1 MLATLVA
8 LAAIP
13 AAPAAALDPP
23 QASVGGNNSQWI
35 SGDLLSQTGLNCS
48 TAILGSAY
56 TEIMVQGIASYG
68 GLPSVPKVGDGYWTA
83 FLVSI
88 PGNPCGP
95 GSTSV
100 VTTLVMPPYT
110 DVDSSRQIRCFG
122 LPRSASGWQELTGQ
136 SWSFLGQSGPY
147 CPTGPTPSPYH
158 SGGQQFG
165 FRPLASGQMFWIF
178 VPVKSTQPLIGAQ
191 RSPADG
197 FRWLTDATGVYANP
211 GLSTVWANVFA
222 AGSGGDP
229 FVYFARDP
237 TTIPYW
243 KDDAPNDP
251 DNPLF
256 PGITTKS
263 RVEWFANLY
272 SAGKTGSFCWQLF
285 KGANDG
291 TPDINACSGFPGWN
305 PTIDTS
311 GELWQVFGSGT
322 AAGPNGGYSPL
333 YYDDDP
339 PNTLFTLRWVFNPD
353 VGPDVAK
360 ETTFRT
366 LSGPDQDGDGVAN
379 NGADACPTVKGTLA
393 NGCLPG
399 VQEDG
404 DKDGVYGAADLC
416 PSLDG
421 AGALNGCP
429 GGIVADPPKPPV
441 LIGLLKG
448 ISSKTVF
455 KRAALSKGALV
466 KFTCTVDS
474 SGKGA
479 LSITAKVA
487 KTLRIKTT
495 KRQKTVGIASGKGQ
509 CTVANG
515 GKLKLKLVK
524 KYAAKVKRARKKFP
538 AALSIKL
545 TAPGQAPVT
554 MKRGV
559 RVG

>member
-211 GLSTVWANVFA
+211 GLSTVWANVFPSG
-222 AGSGGDP
+222 AGGNP
-229 FVYFARDP
+229 RVYFARDP
-237 TTIPYW
+237 TTIPFW

-272 SAGKTGSFCWQLF
+272 SAGKTGEFCWQLF
-285 KGANDG
+285 KGAADAS
-291 TPDINACSGFPGWN
+291 PDIDSCSPGSFPGWN
-305 PTIDTS
+305 GAITAAGD
-311 GELWQVFGSGT
+311 LWQVFGSGG
-322 AAGPNGGYSPL
+322 AKGPNGGYSPL

-339 PNTLFTLRWVFNPD
+339 PNTLFTLRWRFIPGAGQGAAPPPAD
-353 VGPDVAK
+353 
-360 ETTFRT
+360 TQFRT

-379 NGADACPTVKGTLA
+379 NGADACPAVKGTLA

-399 VQEDG
+399 VQEDP
-404 DKDGVYGAADLC
+404 DKDGVYGAVDAC
-416 PSLDG
+416 PSEDG
-421 AGALNGCP
+421 KGALNGCP
-429 GGIVADPPKPPV
+429 GDMTGGLSVKK
-441 LIGLLKG
+441 GTLLKG
-448 ISSKTVF
+448 
-455 KRAALSKGALV
+455 AALIKGTKI
-466 KFTCTVDS
+466 KFTCSTAS
-474 SGKGA
+474 
-479 LSITAKVA
+479 TAKAALVISKKTA
-487 KTLRIKTT
+487 KALRIKS
-495 KRQKTVGIASGKGQ
+495 KKKTLTIASGKGK
-509 CTVANG
+509 CVPGSSGSA
-515 GKLKLKLVK
+515 KLKLARA
-524 KYAAKVKRARKKFP
+524 YAKNVKRNRKKLP
-538 AALSIKL
+538 ASLTLGLS
-545 TAPGQAPVT
+545 APGRTALTLTQAV
-554 MKRGV
+554 KLR
-559 RVG
+559 